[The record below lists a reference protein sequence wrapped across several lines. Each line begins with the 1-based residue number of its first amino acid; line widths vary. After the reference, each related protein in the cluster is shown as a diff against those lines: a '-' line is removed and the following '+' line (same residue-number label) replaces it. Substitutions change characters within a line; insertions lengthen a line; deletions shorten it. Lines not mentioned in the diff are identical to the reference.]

1 MNNVSVYP
9 NKKLCNDQTKL
20 AFMTVLLPSE
30 LLMSTIDSRQQVDH
44 FASPASTASPASL
57 VGAASPPRSGSSS
70 VASFRQ
76 RDEGRSFP

>member
-44 FASPASTASPASL
+44 FASPASPASL

>member
-9 NKKLCNDQTKL
+9 NKKLRNDQTKL

-30 LLMSTIDSRQQVDH
+30 LLMSAIDSRHKVDH
-44 FASPASTASPASL
+44 SASTASL
-57 VGAASPPRSGSSS
+57 VAAASPPRSRSSS
-70 VASFRQ
+70 VGSFRQ